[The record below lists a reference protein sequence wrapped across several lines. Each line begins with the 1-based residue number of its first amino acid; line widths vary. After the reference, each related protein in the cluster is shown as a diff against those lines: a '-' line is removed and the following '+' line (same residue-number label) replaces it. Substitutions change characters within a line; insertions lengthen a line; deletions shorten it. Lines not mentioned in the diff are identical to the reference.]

1 MRRYKDQL
9 YFIDTQ
15 VTKNKERCRYY
26 DEFKNVAHFSIR
38 YRNAA
43 QRQET
48 QHTQMITQD
57 VFYAIRFKL
66 HQAFNIEL
74 IVTYN
79 FIFF

>member
-38 YRNAA
+38 YRNATPVY
-43 QRQET
+43 QR
-48 QHTQMITQD
+48 IG
-57 VFYAIRFKL
+57 VCFGR
-66 HQAFNIEL
+66 
-74 IVTYN
+74 
-79 FIFF
+79 

>member
-15 VTKNKERCRYY
+15 VTKNKEHCRYY

-43 QRQET
+43 QR
-48 QHTQMITQD
+48 I
-57 VFYAIRFKL
+57 KL
-66 HQAFNIEL
+66 PGKTTDNALYFLLPECR
-74 IVTYN
+74 
-79 FIFF
+79 